1 MSYSKKNIFKALI
14 FAILI
19 PQLIFSLWFFS
30 LDPLFSTDKLW
41 VILIANL
48 MIFLVYCMLVAPIG
62 YAISIWLLKRA
73 RLTLLNIMLGAL
85 LCLLFLVL
93 LAQVLLPIPLATN
106 SGKLLLTYLLLSAMA
121 LFTGLS
127 YWLFLKFLG
136 RRKILNPSESD

>member
-30 LDPLFSTDKLW
+30 LDPLFSTDKFW
-41 VILIANL
+41 GILIANL
-48 MIFLVYCMLVAPIG
+48 VIFLVYCMLVAPIG